1 MDIWTKRHIRNYC
14 SDPSEAND
22 SKYSK
27 YYQRIRRA
35 IRKEDEKKIFKG
47 NNKTLKIKNIGKSFF
62 MSCWLKGP
70 TNLIVFEISIPFNKK
85 EDFIPLC

>member
-1 MDIWTKRHIRNYC
+1 MDIWTKRHIRNYL

-35 IRKEDEKKIFKG
+35 IRKEDEKTKAQNGTID
-47 NNKTLKIKNIGKSFF
+47 
-62 MSCWLKGP
+62 WLS
-70 TNLIVFEISIPFNKK
+70 LIHI
-85 EDFIPLC
+85 

>member
-35 IRKEDEKKIFKG
+35 IRKEDEATRAKG
-47 NNKTLKIKNIGKSFF
+47 GTIDWGYMLWNLDWYLLSKVIVSF
-62 MSCWLKGP
+62 SSSSI
-70 TNLIVFEISIPFNKK
+70 NLSFN
-85 EDFIPLC
+85 PSN

>member
-35 IRKEDEKKIFKG
+35 IRKEDEKTRAAG
-47 NNKTLKIKNIGKSFF
+47 GSVDWGYML
-62 MSCWLKGP
+62 W
-70 TNLIVFEISIPFNKK
+70 NL
-85 EDFIPLC
+85 DW

>member
-1 MDIWTKRHIRNYC
+1 MGVMDIWTKRHIRNYL

-35 IRKEDEKKIFKG
+35 IRKEDEKTKAQGGTIDWG
-47 NNKTLKIKNIGKSFF
+47 YML
-62 MSCWLKGP
+62 W
-70 TNLIVFEISIPFNKK
+70 NL
-85 EDFIPLC
+85 DW

>member
-1 MDIWTKRHIRNYC
+1 MGVMDIWTKRHIRNYC

-35 IRKEDEKKIFKG
+35 IRKEDEKTRAEGGTIDWG
-47 NNKTLKIKNIGKSFF
+47 YML
-62 MSCWLKGP
+62 W
-70 TNLIVFEISIPFNKK
+70 NL
-85 EDFIPLC
+85 DW

>member
-14 SDPSEAND
+14 SDPSEEND

-35 IRKEDEKKIFKG
+35 IRKEDEKTKAQNGTIDWG
-47 NNKTLKIKNIGKSFF
+47 YML
-62 MSCWLKGP
+62 W
-70 TNLIVFEISIPFNKK
+70 NL
-85 EDFIPLC
+85 DW

>member
-1 MDIWTKRHIRNYC
+1 MGVMDIWTKRHIRNYC

-35 IRKEDEKKIFKG
+35 IRKEDQ
-47 NNKTLKIKNIGKSFF
+47 KTKAQGGTIDWGYML
-62 MSCWLKGP
+62 W
-70 TNLIVFEISIPFNKK
+70 NL
-85 EDFIPLC
+85 DW